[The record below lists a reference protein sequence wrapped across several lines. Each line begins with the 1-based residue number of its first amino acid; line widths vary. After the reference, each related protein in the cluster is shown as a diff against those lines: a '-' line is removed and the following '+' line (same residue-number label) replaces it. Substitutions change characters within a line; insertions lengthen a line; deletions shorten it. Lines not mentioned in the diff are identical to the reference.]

1 VGGSGNNF
9 SENASLR
16 GQEYAVEVRV
26 DLYQDVSICED
37 TLVRFRQYSNRLHFN
52 EFTMGASAQSPDPR
66 NRAARPLC
74 CSTPAGRERSHLP

>member
-9 SENASLR
+9 SENATLR

-37 TLVRFRQYSNRLHFN
+37 TLV
-52 EFTMGASAQSPDPR
+52 E
-66 NRAARPLC
+66 
-74 CSTPAGRERSHLP
+74 

>member
-1 VGGSGNNF
+1 MGGSGNNF

-37 TLVRFRQYSNRLHFN
+37 TLLGFLGRLLS
-52 EFTMGASAQSPDPR
+52 TGDTLVASSG
-66 NRAARPLC
+66 
-74 CSTPAGRERSHLP
+74 SRERRVRRLKRVEGFRAYRYVYL